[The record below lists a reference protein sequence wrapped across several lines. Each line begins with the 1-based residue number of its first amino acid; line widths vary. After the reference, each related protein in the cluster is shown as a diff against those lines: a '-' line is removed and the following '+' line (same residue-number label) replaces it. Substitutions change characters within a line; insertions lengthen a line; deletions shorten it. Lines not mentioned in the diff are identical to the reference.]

1 MTSAVRSRR
10 RRQCTHYDHSRCPN
24 TLHGMLGRA
33 SGGWEGHCLHVYS
46 LKVAVMALVWLFKVV
61 FLRGMAYDGGKG
73 ECVADASL
81 WKTLQTPLFCFV
93 ATSTLQ
99 LFIFILLITLPTA
112 NREKCHDIN
121 GVNEIN
127 RLFWAF
133 INIFAL
139 SWRLARA
146 VSHRYGIFIMQIG
159 IVQVNL
165 VKHTCL
171 DLSARART
179 HTHTHTHTQACVWL
193 LSSATW
199 MWWVDD

>member
-24 TLHGMLGRA
+24 TPHGMLGRA

-81 WKTLQTPLFCFV
+81 WKTLQTPLFVLWQHQHSSSSYLSYLSPCQQQIERN
-93 ATSTLQ
+93 AM
-99 LFIFILLITLPTA
+99 ILM
-112 NREKCHDIN
+112 

-171 DLSARART
+171 DLSARAHT
-179 HTHTHTHTQACVWL
+179 HTHTHTHRRV
-193 LSSATW
+193 SGY
-199 MWWVDD
+199 